1 MRDVGGKIAAQQRRY
16 RRQTDEK
23 RLRLECG
30 QSQWRG
36 CAECRAQRDALFSFV
51 ELPIDLK
58 RGTG

>member
-36 CAECRAQRDALFSFV
+36 VSSAA
-51 ELPIDLK
+51 
-58 RGTG
+58 